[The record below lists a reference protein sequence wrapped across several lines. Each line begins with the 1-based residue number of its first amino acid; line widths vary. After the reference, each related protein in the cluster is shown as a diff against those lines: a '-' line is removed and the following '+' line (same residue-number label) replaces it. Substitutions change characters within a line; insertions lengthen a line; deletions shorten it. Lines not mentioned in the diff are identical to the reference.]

1 MIAKLS
7 PTDIAYLDK
16 ASPSTV
22 VDHFHRISRHFSAD
36 RWLGPRNVYRSAPV
50 AAIKAR
56 NPTSGRD
63 RPLQLTD
70 YIAASCVLHLW
81 DGWNYLG
88 LAANSHIAGAV
99 PSSKH
104 LAYYAE
110 LRAAMALLATQGI
123 GVFDH
128 QHCVISSPG
137 SVLYLSGRGT
147 HVATHL
153 YLDHW
158 AKSRHAGHLVGRI
171 LHLEQDPLS
180 EWMQYLPGGAAW
192 SPIGTELLEQIGID
206 LRRMSNDR
214 SIRNE
219 ASYRPSGL
227 IPSGPQDVPLDA
239 QFLIDMITLL
249 GPSTSSAGF
258 AFLDE
263 FLCRRLMERAYQ
275 VMTGFSPSRRMP
287 QYAINNMLIQM
298 VHSKRRREELKRF
311 LTRADESKDP
321 SLLVAANQKAR
332 RQSHD
337 LHLQMLGRATVLLRL
352 ATGAVRELMIQTD
365 VDLGT
370 LSFWWED
377 SGSRQG
383 LWADA
388 PSADDLIDI
397 WKDVDD
403 GLNDLSSHLEN
414 ALESRQSLLS
424 KCAGSISQITRL
436 TRFNLIGLTT

>member
-1 MIAKLS
+1 MIAKLDPS
-7 PTDIAYLDK
+7 DIASLNQ
-16 ASPSTV
+16 ASPATV
-22 VDHFHRISRHFSAD
+22 IDHFQRISHHFSAD

-50 AAIKAR
+50 AAIEAR

-63 RPLQLTD
+63 RPLQLAD

-88 LAANSHIAGAV
+88 LAASSHISGAV
-99 PSSKH
+99 GSSKH

-123 GVFDH
+123 GIFNQ
-128 QHCVISSPG
+128 QHCVIDSPG
-137 SVLYLSGRGT
+137 SVLYLSKRGT

-158 AKSRHAGHLVGRI
+158 AQSRHAGNLVGRV
-171 LHLEQDPLS
+171 LRLEQNPLA

-192 SPIGTELLEQIGID
+192 NPVGTELLEQIGID
-206 LRRMSNDR
+206 LKRMSNDR

-219 ASYRPSGL
+219 ASYRPSGV
-227 IPSGPQDVPLDA
+227 IPSAPQNVPHDA
-239 QFLIDMITLL
+239 RFLMDMVTLL
-249 GPSTSSAGF
+249 GPSGSSAGF
-258 AFLDE
+258 ATLDE

-275 VMTGFSPSRRMP
+275 AMTGSARRRMP
-287 QYAINNMLIQM
+287 QYAVNNMLGQM
-298 VHSKRRREELKRF
+298 VHSRRRHDELKQF
-311 LTRADESKDP
+311 LTRADMSQDP
-321 SLLVAANQKAR
+321 SLLVAASRKVQH
-332 RQSHD
+332 QSDD

-352 ATGAVRELMIQTD
+352 ATGAVRELLIKTD
-365 VDLGT
+365 VGLGS

-383 LWADA
+383 LWANT
-388 PSADDLIDI
+388 PSADDLIDL

-403 GLNDLSSHLEN
+403 GLKDIHSHLEHD
-414 ALESRQSLLS
+414 LESRHGLLS
-424 KCAGSISQITRL
+424 RCAASISQITGL
-436 TRFNLIGLTT
+436 TRFNLIGLAT